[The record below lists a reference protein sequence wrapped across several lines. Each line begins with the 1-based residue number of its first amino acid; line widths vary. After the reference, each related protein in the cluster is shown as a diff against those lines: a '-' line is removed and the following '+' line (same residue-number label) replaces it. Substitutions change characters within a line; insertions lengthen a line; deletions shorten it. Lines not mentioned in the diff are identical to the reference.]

1 MIKTIMEKIKNIFQP
16 QIVRKSPEKIASDMY
31 LDCFISAMQAKTAN
45 ELMESRRLI
54 KEYSK
59 YCMENKIPNK
69 LEIRKLRD
77 EFNRSYSNWK
87 RRARGY

>member
-16 QIVRKSPEKIASDMY
+16 QIVRKSPEKIAHDMY
-31 LDCFISAMQAKTAN
+31 LECFIQVIQARTVA
-45 ELMESRRLI
+45 ELMESKRLI
-54 KEYSK
+54 KEFAD
-59 YCMENKIPNK
+59 YCRENKIPNK